1 LVSKWY
7 WLVRRFERGL
17 FYRRVWFHRGA
28 VSKRFV
34 LEECGLKEMWAR
46 EKVLGLNFGII

>member
-1 LVSKWY
+1 
-7 WLVRRFERGL
+7 
-17 FYRRVWFHRGA
+17 VWFHRGA

-46 EKVLGLNFGII
+46 EKVLNWLERWNYINK